1 MNCGDTVGAV
11 LAGSIYKGAID
22 FAKHYSSNP
31 VGFAVFAFLC
41 SNPVGE
47 INMLL
52 A

>member
-1 MNCGDTVGAV
+1 MNCEDTVGVV

-22 FAKHYSSNP
+22 FAKHNRSGS
-31 VGFAVFAFLC
+31 VGFAVFAFFC

-47 INMLL
+47 INTLL